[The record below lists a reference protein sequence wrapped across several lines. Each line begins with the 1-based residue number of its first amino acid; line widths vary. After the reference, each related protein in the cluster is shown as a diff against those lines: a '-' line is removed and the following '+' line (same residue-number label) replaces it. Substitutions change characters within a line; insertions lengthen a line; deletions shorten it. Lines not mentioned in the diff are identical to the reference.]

1 MYNQL
6 LMLVRNNHEWL
17 KRVAYWATG
26 ALSPVPQCLNEGMG
40 RAVREGGTQAKEHQH
55 AQIDGVQGEGSLT
68 LRWLPKS
75 PRNRWMRQGWDG
87 LRLIILS
94 FTFIY
99 IHLQFCLS
107 GSWKGQFLDETLQG
121 GTCGDGSKPIAV
133 FGGNKYPFTSY
144 FEGYLG
150 CQGFDS

>member
-55 AQIDGVQGEGSLT
+55 AQIDGVQGFQGEGSLT
-68 LRWLPKS
+68 LRWLPN
-75 PRNRWMRQGWDG
+75 PP
-87 LRLIILS
+87 
-94 FTFIY
+94 
-99 IHLQFCLS
+99 
-107 GSWKGQFLDETLQG
+107 ETAG
-121 GTCGDGSKPIAV
+121 
-133 FGGNKYPFTSY
+133 
-144 FEGYLG
+144 
-150 CQGFDS
+150 